1 MVIALAQG
9 ARGERM
15 RLTARC
21 WQVWGWGEGRGEEGK
36 PGWGATAQEPQ
47 RPPLAPKSR
56 GPMNN
61 K

>member
-15 RLTARC
+15 RLTAGRFG
-21 WQVWGWGEGRGEEGK
+21 GWGEGRGEEGK
-36 PGWGATAQEPQ
+36 PGWGATVQEPQ
-47 RPPLAPKSR
+47 RPPLTPKSR